1 MAIDVKV
8 SVNNEDHTLKNK
20 RKNIYETVCTA
31 PEQGLKTTESG
42 KIYPIVVTATD
53 DAGNETVDSSTSVNV
68 EREFGFEFIMADQ
81 TGAEIGFWTPES
93 VDVEVSIED
102 DSESNTFENTIGID
116 AWKAEWYAYGNRI
129 YIPDTE
135 YGGLIEDINPVTASN
150 LVYIRGLTWRGLLDK
165 KIIVPREGEVN
176 YTVSGDLNDIIR
188 ELVGDRY
195 GTLFYVP
202 EQAAGVTVSAWK
214 IDRYVSVY
222 KGIQKLLD
230 VKEMRL
236 NIRYSQQEKAVEL
249 KAVPVKDYSGQI
261 EVSQDCNVD
270 FDIRDCRTGINHLI
284 CGGQGE
290 GAERLIVD
298 LYVQEDGSIG
308 RQQYYTGLS
317 EREQFYDYSSAE
329 SEETLITEGIKQL
342 ESLRNY
348 KKFGMTINNMDLEL
362 GDIVGG
368 REYITGTKLQAPVV
382 RKILSI
388 TGGEIS
394 LEYKLKGVE

>member
-20 RKNIYETVCTA
+20 SKNIYETVCTA
-31 PEQGLKTTESG
+31 PEQELKTTESG
-42 KIYPIVVTATD
+42 KVYPIIVTATD
-53 DAGNETVDSSTSVNV
+53 DAGNVTVDGSTSVNV
-68 EREFGFEFIMADQ
+68 EREFGFEFIMADR
-81 TGAEIGFWTPES
+81 TGAEIGFWNPES

-102 DSESNTFENTIGID
+102 GSESNTFENTIGID
-116 AWKAEWYAYGNRI
+116 TWNSEWYAYGNRM

-135 YGGLIEDINPVTASN
+135 YGGIIEDINPVTASK
-150 LVYIRGLTWRGLLDK
+150 LVYIRGMTWRGLLDK

-195 GTLFYVP
+195 GKLFYVP
-202 EQAAGVTVSAWK
+202 EQAAGVTVSVWK

-230 VKEMRL
+230 AKGMRL
-236 NIRYSQQEKAVEL
+236 NIKYSQEEKAVEL
-249 KAVPVKDYSGQI
+249 KAVPVKDYSEQI
-261 EVSQDCNVD
+261 EVSQDYNVD

-290 GAERLIVD
+290 GTERLIVD
-298 LYVQEDGSIG
+298 LYVQKDGSIG
-308 RQQYYTGLS
+308 RKQYYTGLD
-317 EREQFYDYSSAE
+317 ERAQFYDYSSAE
-329 SEETLITEGIKQL
+329 SEDKLITEGTKQL

-348 KKFGMTINNMDLEL
+348 KKFGMSINNMDLEL

-368 REYITGTKLQAPVV
+368 REYITGTVLKAPVV
-382 RKILSI
+382 KKILSI
-388 TGGEIS
+388 TNGEIS

>member
-8 SVNNEDHTLKNK
+8 SVNDEDHTLISK
-20 RKNIYETVCTA
+20 RKNIYETVCMA
-31 PEQGLKTTESG
+31 PEQELKTTESG

-53 DAGNETVDSSTSVNV
+53 AAGNVTVDSSTSLNV
-68 EREFGFEFIMADQ
+68 KREFGFDFIMADR
-81 TGAEIGFWTPES
+81 TGAEIGFWNPES

-102 DSESNTFENTIGID
+102 GSDSNTFENTIGID
-116 AWKAEWYAYGNRI
+116 AWNAEWYTYGNRL

-135 YGGLIEDINPVTASN
+135 YGGLIEDINPVTASK

-165 KIIVPREGEVN
+165 KIITPPEGEEN

-188 ELVGDRY
+188 ELIGDRY

-222 KGIQKLLD
+222 KAIQKLLD
-230 VKEMRL
+230 AKGMRL
-236 NIRYSQQEKAVEL
+236 NIRYSQEEKAVEL
-249 KAVPVKDYSGQI
+249 KAMPIKDYSEQI

-290 GAERLIVD
+290 GTERLIVD

-308 RQQYYTGLS
+308 RQRYYTGLD
-317 EREQFYDYSSAE
+317 EREKFYDYSSAE
-329 SEETLITEGIKQL
+329 SEEKLITEGTKQL

-348 KKFGMTINNMDLEL
+348 KKFGMSINDMDLEL

-368 REYITGTKLQAPVV
+368 REYITGTELQAPVV

-388 TGGEIS
+388 SSGAIS
-394 LEYKLKGVE
+394 LDYKLKGVE